1 MSLSVTKRPAVANI
15 KLTQSSINFRVA
27 ADSGKVPPTVADLQ
41 MTHKCLSKLLLTLS
55 LNQGDLRL
63 LQPTEI
69 PQSVDPKVSPAQRIL
84 SLVISLDKK
93 QPDIFGEG
101 SELIFYTS

>member
-15 KLTQSSINFRVA
+15 KLSQLPSCCRFRK
-27 ADSGKVPPTVADLQ
+27 SPPPTVADLQ

-69 PQSVDPKVSPAQRIL
+69 PQSVDPKVSPAQRSL
-84 SLVISLDKK
+84 SLDISLGKK
-93 QPDIFGEG
+93 
-101 SELIFYTS
+101 TA

>member
-15 KLTQSSINFRVA
+15 KLTQSTS
-27 ADSGKVPPTVADLQ
+27 TVADLQ

-63 LQPTEI
+63 LQSTEI
-69 PQSVDPKVSPAQRIL
+69 PQSVDPKVSPAQR
-84 SLVISLDKK
+84 SFSSY
-93 QPDIFGEG
+93 QFGQKN
-101 SELIFYTS
+101 SLIFLEKDMN

>member
-15 KLTQSSINFRVA
+15 KLTQSTSKLLQIQEK
-27 ADSGKVPPTVADLQ
+27 STPPTVADLQ

-63 LQPTEI
+63 PQPTEI
-69 PQSVDPKVSPAQRIL
+69 PQSVDPKVSPAQRSL
-84 SLVISLDKK
+84 SLDISLGKK
-93 QPDIFGEG
+93 
-101 SELIFYTS
+101 TA

>member
-15 KLTQSSINFRVA
+15 KLTQSTS
-27 ADSGKVPPTVADLQ
+27 TVADLQ

-63 LQPTEI
+63 LQSTEI
-69 PQSVDPKVSPAQRIL
+69 PQSVDPKVSPAQRSL

-93 QPDIFGEG
+93 KT
-101 SELIFYTS
+101 SLIFLEKDMN

>member
-15 KLTQSSINFRVA
+15 KLTQSTSKLLQIQEK
-27 ADSGKVPPTVADLQ
+27 STPPPPTVADLQ

-69 PQSVDPKVSPAQRIL
+69 PQSVDPKVSPAQRSL
-84 SLVISLDKK
+84 SLDISLGKK
-93 QPDIFGEG
+93 
-101 SELIFYTS
+101 TA